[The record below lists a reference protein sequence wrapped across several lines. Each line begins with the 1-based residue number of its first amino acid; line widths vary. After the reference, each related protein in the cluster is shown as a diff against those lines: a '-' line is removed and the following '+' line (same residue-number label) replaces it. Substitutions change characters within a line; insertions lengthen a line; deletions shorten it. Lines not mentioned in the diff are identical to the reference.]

1 VAARAQAE
9 PGDDLAQLLGLR
21 DPPGGDGECASRLEH
36 ALELTERA
44 VLVGEEHHA
53 EAAQHAV
60 EGGVREIQVL
70 RILHAAPRREA
81 PPRRLLIGETHHFL
95 GQVDAERLAG
105 FADAFGGREK
115 HRPAAAR
122 YVEDTL
128 AGGDAGR
135 LDEAPA
141 EIGEAPGPRVAA
153 RRNGVEKRPGLRLSL
168 LMCHG
173 HNAGEFL
180 MLALPKNNLDR
191 AHAAARIKAWTRRR
205 FRLGRGDTI
214 FVTELEGGAPGFPPL
229 RTIVSFWIAER
240 GHYHFT
246 AFKPLEEV
254 REEDVPPSWY
264 LDALAVEAGVQCGCC

>member
-1 VAARAQAE
+1 
-9 PGDDLAQLLGLR
+9 
-21 DPPGGDGECASRLEH
+21 
-36 ALELTERA
+36 
-44 VLVGEEHHA
+44 
-53 EAAQHAV
+53 
-60 EGGVREIQVL
+60 
-70 RILHAAPRREA
+70 
-81 PPRRLLIGETHHFL
+81 
-95 GQVDAERLAG
+95 
-105 FADAFGGREK
+105 
-115 HRPAAAR
+115 
-122 YVEDTL
+122 
-128 AGGDAGR
+128 
-135 LDEAPA
+135 
-141 EIGEAPGPRVAA
+141 
-153 RRNGVEKRPGLRLSL
+153 
-168 LMCHG
+168 
-173 HNAGEFL
+173 